1 MTSYLIARGA
11 WPIDAKTI
19 RHALGLKTTAL
30 DLLITAGIAS
40 ICSMSVRP
48 VTSEVWD
55 ITLDEDPDRF
65 GTPLSISAP
74 PRNRLRPPPSAPGRV
89 RRRRYR
95 RGESARTG
103 GALVSQ
109 PRRHRAG
116 AAGGTS
122 GAGGGCGV
130 GGGGLRPSCS
140 INGAP
145 GALMVCLWSV
155 D

>member
-19 RHALGLKTTAL
+19 RHVLGLKTTAL

-40 ICSMSVRP
+40 ICSMGVRP

-74 PRNRLRPPPSAPGRV
+74 RETASDRRLV
-89 RRRRYR
+89 RRVEYVADDIAVAKARERVER
-95 RGESARTG
+95 WCRNQRDIALALLAERVGQGEA
-103 GALVSQ
+103 
-109 PRRHRAG
+109 
-116 AAGGTS
+116 
-122 GAGGGCGV
+122 V
-130 GGGGLRPSCS
+130 GL
-140 INGAP
+140 AEV
-145 GALMVCLWSV
+145 A
-155 D
+155 